1 MTRSPSRSGGD
12 SEVKRLVPPSVQE
25 LRFWPRILEQVS
37 RLHVIIQCPRLELAD
52 PDSDQLPGNVVT
64 LGQRVQR
71 LTGDEF
77 PATCRLNATLWERC
91 LAMASFLQK
100 PDKGGQINEL
110 KLSTRRG
117 RSTAVNCVASS
128 MPAATLTTAPASLT
142 SITGAARGAV
152 AGGMASVTVGT
163 NERTACHGLRSFCRR
178 CRHPL
183 PHRAS
188 PIEYLLGTNLP
199 APSHLGH
206 TPSWNQGLRDNLC
219 LLSRRPATPAARSGQ
234 QLNPPKFTLRV
245 IARVKHKDSSKPF
258 ASSKSSTSRTAIKE
272 GRQSS
277 AYDQPLWT
285 Q

>member
-117 RSTAVNCVASS
+117 ALHCGQLRGIIHAGRDAHHSTRKLDLDHRRRTWSRCRRN
-128 MPAATLTTAPASLT
+128 SL
-142 SITGAARGAV
+142 GHGR
-152 AGGMASVTVGT
+152 
-163 NERTACHGLRSFCRR
+163 NERTNRMPRSPFF
-178 CRHPL
+178 L
-183 PHRAS
+183 SALSS
-188 PIEYLLGTNLP
+188 P
-199 APSHLGH
+199 
-206 TPSWNQGLRDNLC
+206 
-219 LLSRRPATPAARSGQ
+219 PAASGVA
-234 QLNPPKFTLRV
+234 NRIPVANKPASAEPP
-245 IARVKHKDSSKPF
+245 
-258 ASSKSSTSRTAIKE
+258 RTHALLE
-272 GRQSS
+272 PGSPRQSVPSLPPTSDAGGQVRS
-277 AYDQPLWT
+277 AAQPAEIHPSRHR
-285 Q
+285 